1 MSFPSRRCTMRFDDE
16 LPACHAK
23 VRRSTLA
30 PHARAGV
37 PAREFIGRRLF
48 IVIMGVVLTIGLASC
63 GAVRQEVT
71 IGRGERWQVEYRA
84 YISPTE
90 LMMIGDTSEMER
102 QFDELRNTDRN
113 FRWSKEAGK
122 DGGLTYVLKS
132 SGTGFDILA
141 SNAFDD
147 HATFSPL
154 SYQGKDAVQFTFNS
168 FAAFGDMGYYE
179 LVLRT
184 GEVLET
190 NGELLEKGTV
200 RWVGARRV
208 MEAVFRPSV
217 GIDPGL
223 LIGLAAVV
231 LVIGVAFVL
240 LRSWQRQRHMQ
251 TVMAGAATYCHQC
264 GAKIETAGKFCP
276 SCGAPRL

>member
-1 MSFPSRRCTMRFDDE
+1 MSFPSHRRRMCFGDE
-16 LPACHAK
+16 LATCHAE
-23 VRRSTLA
+23 VRRSI
-30 PHARAGV
+30 PV
-37 PAREFIGRRLF
+37 WEFIDRRLF
-48 IVIMGVVLTIGLASC
+48 FVMMGIVLTIGLASC
-63 GAVRQEVT
+63 GDVRQEVT

-90 LMMIGDTSEMER
+90 LMLIGGAAEMER
-102 QFDELRNTDRN
+102 QFDELRGTDRN

-122 DGGLTYVLKS
+122 DGGLTYVLES
-132 SGTGFDILA
+132 SGTGFDTLA

-147 HATFSPL
+147 NATFTPL
-154 SYQGKDAVQFTFNS
+154 DFQGKDAVQFSFNAYS
-168 FAAFGDMGYYE
+168 AFGEMGYYE

-190 NGELLEKGTV
+190 NGELLDKGTV
-200 RWVGARRV
+200 RWVGASQV
-208 MEAVFRPSV
+208 MEAVFRPSA
-217 GIDPGL
+217 GIDLGL
-223 LIGLAAVV
+223 LIGLAAVA
-231 LVIGVAFVL
+231 LVIGVAVVL
-240 LRSWQRQRHMQ
+240 FRSWQRQRHMQ

>member
-1 MSFPSRRCTMRFDDE
+1 MSFSSRRRRMGFDDE
-16 LPACHAK
+16 LAACHAE
-23 VRRSTLA
+23 VRR
-30 PHARAGV
+30 RI
-37 PAREFIGRRLF
+37 PAWEFIGRHLF
-48 IVIMGVVLTIGLASC
+48 VVIIGVVVTIGLVSC
-63 GAVRQEVT
+63 GDVRQEVT
-71 IGRGERWQVEYRA
+71 IERGERWQVEYRA

-102 QFDELRNTDRN
+102 QFDELRGTDRN

-132 SGTGFDILA
+132 SGTGFDTLA

-154 SYQGKDAVQFTFNS
+154 SFQGKDAVQFSFNS
-168 FAAFGDMGYYE
+168 YSAFGDMGYYE

-190 NGELLEKGTV
+190 NGELLDKGTV
-200 RWVGARRV
+200 RWVGASQM
-208 MEAVFRPSV
+208 MEAVFRPSA
-217 GIDPGL
+217 GIDLGL
-223 LIGLAAVV
+223 LIGLAAVA
-231 LVIGVAFVL
+231 LVIGIGAVL
-240 LRSWQRQRHMQ
+240 LRSWQRRRSMQ
-251 TVMAGAATYCHQC
+251 PVTAGAATYCHQC